1 MQLLSDLSLLSHS
14 DGHGVICAAST
25 GLGKPL
31 WASWC
36 CRHAREKAIGLEN
49 WISVFT
55 EHWDELQSR
64 QQPFEPGVLCLYGE
78 QTPVL
83 QLCCTSSN
91 GQPNPLYQQDA
102 AADTQHDLMHGH
114 DLRGSSLAVLMM
126 GCDLCA
132 VQKPCYLYYQGCISP
147 AISNSLIQDQ
157 IIHLPGVLGS
167 HWLYFESFSDFLA

>member
-1 MQLLSDLSLLSHS
+1 M
-14 DGHGVICAAST
+14 
-25 GLGKPL
+25 
-31 WASWC
+31 
-36 CRHAREKAIGLEN
+36 
-49 WISVFT
+49 FT

-83 QLCCTSSN
+83 QLCCPSSN

-102 AADTQHDLMHGH
+102 AGGTQHDLMHGH